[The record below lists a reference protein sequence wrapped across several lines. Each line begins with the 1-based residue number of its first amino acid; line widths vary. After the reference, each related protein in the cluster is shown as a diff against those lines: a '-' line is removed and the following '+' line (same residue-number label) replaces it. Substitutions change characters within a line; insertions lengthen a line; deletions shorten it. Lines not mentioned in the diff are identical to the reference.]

1 MENKHLILKKIRKSL
16 LAGGFLALSLSAVD
30 AVAQSFTAD
39 NVFVHENGEMVVFA
53 AHTFDGTNVV
63 ETTRTGDRGYFS
75 FGTAATWTAAANASH
90 VDGYVRQYVNGNFV
104 LPIGDNGAYRPIATT
119 AGPTD
124 AAYYAENPNASYP
137 VATTA
142 ADVANV
148 STIEYWDIDGA
159 VATNI
164 TLTWNAT
171 SDIATIT
178 GSDLS
183 KLIIVGWD
191 GTEWVKI
198 DATVSASTLDA
209 TTSVP
214 AFSGA
219 AGTLTDGSITTDAAI
234 VPDNFEAY
242 TFAMEDGE
250 VCLAATAFL
259 QGALYLSPNAIMT
272 DDLRSTQ
279 VGGVSLI
286 PTDEPYAAMTNFTHV
301 GNGGGET
308 TTAGVLGVQ
317 TNTDDN
323 IVDWVFL
330 ELRDATNSA
339 TVVETQSALI
349 QRDGNIVDA
358 ADGTSNVCFSGLAS
372 NDVFVA
378 IRHRN
383 HLGVMTSAAVTLT
396 PTGTAVDF
404 STTTLHGTNAAGL
417 GVKSTGAANTV
428 TGLWLGDVNS
438 NGHTLYETA
447 GNDVTPILNTVM
459 SAPGNTFLGGTRGF
473 SYDDVYSTRDINMNG
488 NVRYETVNNDVE
500 PILNNVLAYPA
511 NSFLGGTRGYQFMLE
526 QLP

>member
-1 MENKHLILKKIRKSL
+1 MENKHLILKRIRKNL
-16 LAGGFLALSLSAVD
+16 LLGGFLALSLSAID
-30 AVAQSFTAD
+30 AVAQSFTED

-63 ETTRTGDRGYFS
+63 ETTRTGNKGYFS
-75 FGTAATWTAAANASH
+75 FGTAANWTAAANASH

-159 VATNI
+159 VATSI

-183 KLIIVGWD
+183 KLIMVGWD
-191 GTEWVKI
+191 GSEWVKI
-198 DATVSASTLDA
+198 PATVSTNTLDA
-209 TTSVP
+209 TTSTP
-214 AFSGA
+214 AFTGA

-272 DDLRSTQ
+272 DDLRSN
-279 VGGVSLI
+279 SLI
-286 PTDEPYAAMTNFTHV
+286 PTAEPYAALTGFTHV

-317 TNTDDN
+317 ANTDNN
-323 IVDWVFL
+323 IVDWVFI
-330 ELRDATNSA
+330 ELRDANNSA
-339 TVVETQSALI
+339 TVVETKSALI

-358 ADGTSNVCFSGLAS
+358 SDGTSNVCFSGLAS

-378 IRHRN
+378 VRHRN
-383 HLGVMTSAAVTLT
+383 HLGVMANAAVTLT
-396 PTGTAVDF
+396 PAGTTVDF

-417 GVKSTGAANTV
+417 SRKSNGSLNTV
-428 TGLWLGDVNS
+428 TGLWCGNNNS
-438 NGHTLYETA
+438 NTSVIYDNNNSDLD
-447 GNDVTPILNTVM
+447 NILSDVLG
-459 SAPGNTFLGGTRGF
+459 APGNLFNLRGF
-473 SYDDVYSTRDINMNG
+473 TFTNQYALTDINMDG
-488 NVRYETVNNDVE
+488 NIIYDNNASDRD
-500 PILNNVLAYPA
+500 PILQTVLNHPG
-511 NSFLGGTRGYQFMLE
+511 NLFNLRGYTNATE

>member
-124 AAYYAENPNASYP
+124 AAYYAENPNGSFP

-148 STIEYWDIDGA
+148 STIEYWDIDGT

-164 TLTWNAT
+164 TLTWNTT
-171 SDIATIT
+171 SDITTIT

-183 KLIIVGWD
+183 KLIMVGWD
-191 GTEWVKI
+191 GSEWVKI

-209 TTSVP
+209 TTSAP

-259 QGALYLSPNAIMT
+259 QGALLLSSNGTMT
-272 DDLRSTQ
+272 DDLRSN
-279 VGGVSLI
+279 SLI
-286 PTDEPYAAMTNFTHV
+286 PTAEPYAALTGFTHV

-323 IVDWVFL
+323 IVDWVFI

-358 ADGTSNVCFSGLAS
+358 SDGTSNVCFSGLAS

-378 IRHRN
+378 VRHRN
-383 HLGVMTSAAVTLT
+383 HLGVMANAAVTLT
-396 PTGTAVDF
+396 PAGTTVDF
-404 STTTLHGTNAAGL
+404 STTTLHGTNATI
-417 GVKSTGAANTV
+417 S
-428 TGLWLGDVNS
+428 VNS
-438 NGHTLYETA
+438 VNALWV
-447 GNDVTPILNTVM
+447 GNTNQDGQMVYQGPGEEYSVLRDTVM
-459 SAPGNTFLGGTRGF
+459 NHPSNSFFGISSPTFTFTGYVIYDLNMSGTMIYQGPNENA
-473 SYDDVYSTRDINMNG
+473 SILRD
-488 NVRYETVNNDVE
+488 
-500 PILNNVLAYPA
+500 NVLNHPS
-511 NSFLGGTRGYQFMLE
+511 NSFFGISSPTYVVDE